1 MHIGSG
7 VFFQGG
13 HGRSDAEVW
22 RACVGL
28 ADRIEPLGFD
38 SLWTAEHHFD
48 DYVMSPNPAQ
58 FLTYMAGRT
67 SRVWLGSMVMVVPWH
82 SPVRLAEE
90 IAVLD
95 ELSGGRLIAGF
106 GRGLG
111 IIEFDGFC
119 LEMGES
125 RTRFIEHT
133 EAILQGLE
141 TGAITYEGELYRQP
155 TVQIRPRVSRS
166 FRGRVYASAVS
177 PASTDIMA
185 RLGIGLLIIAQKP
198 WETTFAEIAHY
209 RERYREINGSEP
221 PRPILANFT
230 SIHSDPERALELR
243 DLYGVGYARSAVK
256 HYDFGNPRIAEI
268 PGYEYYAALR
278 QNMDKHGPEVFAR
291 FLAELQIF
299 GTPDEVVEQ
308 TLERVRKLDAGA
320 VINVFEMGGIPP
332 ELALESMELYAREV
346 LPRLQAEDSFRDV
359 GYEPAPAASPR

>member
-13 HGRSDAEVW
+13 HGRDDSQVW
-22 RACVGL
+22 REGTAL

-67 SRVWLGSMVMVVPWH
+67 SRVRLGSMVMVVPWH
-82 SPVRLAEE
+82 DPVRLAEE
-90 IAVLD
+90 ISVLD

-111 IIEFDGFC
+111 IIEFDGFR
-119 LEMGES
+119 LDMGES
-125 RTRFIEHT
+125 RGRFVEHT

-141 TGAITYEGELYRQP
+141 TGEITYDGELYQQP
-155 TVQIRPRVSRS
+155 TVAIRPRASRT

-177 PASTDIMA
+177 PASADIMA

-209 RERYREINGSEP
+209 RERYAEINGTEP

-230 SIHSDPERALELR
+230 HIHSDAERALELR
-243 DLYGVGYARSAVK
+243 DTYGVGYSMSAVA
-256 HYDFGNPRIAEI
+256 HYDFGNPRISEI

-278 QNMDKHGPEVFAR
+278 KNFDRHGPEVFAR

-308 TLERVRKLDAGA
+308 TLDRVRRLDAGG
-320 VINVFEMGGIPP
+320 VINVFDAGGIPAD
-332 ELALESMELYAREV
+332 LARESMELYAGEV
-346 LPRLQAEDSFRDV
+346 LPRLQAEDAFRDV
-359 GYEPAPAASPR
+359 GYAPAPAAARG

>member
-1 MHIGSG
+1 MHIGTG

-13 HGRSDAEVW
+13 HGPSDAEVW
-22 RACVGL
+22 RDGVAL
-28 ADRIEPLGFD
+28 ADRVEPLGFD

-48 DYVMSPNPAQ
+48 DYVMSPSPTQ

-67 SRVWLGSMVMVVPWH
+67 SRVKLGSMVMVVPWH
-82 SPVRLAEE
+82 DPVRLAEE
-90 IAVLD
+90 ISVLD
-95 ELSGGRLIAGF
+95 ELSDGRLIAGF

-111 IIEFDGFC
+111 IIEFDGFR
-119 LEMGES
+119 LNMGES
-125 RTRFIEHT
+125 RRRFVEHT

-141 TGAITYEGELYRQP
+141 TGEITYEGELYRQP
-155 TVQIRPRVSRS
+155 TVQIRPRVSRT

-177 PASTDIMA
+177 PASSEIMA

-198 WETTFAEIAHY
+198 WETTFAEISRY
-209 RERYREINGSEP
+209 RERYLEINGTEP
-221 PRPILANFT
+221 PRPVLANFT

-243 DLYGVGYARSAVK
+243 EAYGVEYARSAVR

-278 QNMDKHGPEVFAR
+278 QNMDRHGPEVFAR

-299 GTPDEVVEQ
+299 GTPEQVVEE

-320 VINVFEMGGIPP
+320 VINVFDMGGTPADVAIR
-332 ELALESMELYAREV
+332 SMELYAREV
-346 LPRLQAEDSFRDV
+346 LPRLQAEDTFRDV
-359 GYEPAPAASPR
+359 GYEPSPATV

>member
-1 MHIGSG
+1 MHIGTG

-13 HGRSDAEVW
+13 HGRSDAQVW
-22 RACVGL
+22 REGVAL

-67 SRVWLGSMVMVVPWH
+67 RRVRLGSMVMVVPWH
-82 SPVRLAEE
+82 DPVRLAEE

-95 ELSGGRLIAGF
+95 ELSDGRLIPGF

-111 IIEFDGFC
+111 AIEFDGFR

-125 RTRFIEHT
+125 RRRFVEHT

-141 TGAITYEGELYRQP
+141 TGEITYEGELYRQP
-155 TVQIRPRVSRS
+155 TVQIRPQASRT

-177 PASTDIMA
+177 PASADIMA

-209 RERYREINGSEP
+209 RERFGEINGIEP
-221 PRPILANFT
+221 PRPVLANFT
-230 SIHSDPERALELR
+230 NLHSDPERALELR
-243 DLYGVGYARSAVK
+243 ETYGVAYARSAVK
-256 HYDFGNPRIAEI
+256 HYDFGNPRIAEV

-278 QNMDKHGPEVFAR
+278 TNIDKYGPERFAR
-291 FLAELQIF
+291 FLAELQIY
-299 GTPDEVVEQ
+299 GTPQDVVEQ
-308 TLERVRKLDAGA
+308 TLDRVRKLDAGA
-320 VINVFEMGGIPP
+320 VINVFDHGGMPG
-332 ELALESMELYAREV
+332 ELAQESMELYAREV
-346 LPRLQAEDSFRDV
+346 LPRLQAEDTFRDV
-359 GYEPAPAASPR
+359 GYAVAPAAAG